1 MKVVVSSKN
10 SIVRDSLDVRIEL
23 DSLSLKLSLDRFFHS
38 LAFKSFSSKKPSDSV
53 RHDTRLRRKNDRD
66 NKKGIQN
73 VARHK

>member
-38 LAFKSFSSKKPSDSV
+38 LAFKSFSSKKPS
-53 RHDTRLRRKNDRD
+53 R
-66 NKKGIQN
+66 QCE
-73 VARHK
+73 AWHKTTKEKWSG